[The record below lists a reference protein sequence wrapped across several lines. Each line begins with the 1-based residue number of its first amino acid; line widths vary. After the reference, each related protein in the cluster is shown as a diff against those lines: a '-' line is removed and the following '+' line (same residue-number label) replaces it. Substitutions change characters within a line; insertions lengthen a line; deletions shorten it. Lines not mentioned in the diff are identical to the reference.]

1 MTIIIEKRHFETYRQ
16 YHTITPAE
24 DEDTFMMVNYYKDD
38 MDIDMDDTFCCFS
51 ARLEYL
57 SKRVCN
63 ISAYSRL
70 PIKNAIECRRY
81 DIVQQKLADYHSCED
96 PNEEILFEKVYM
108 TGLEFS
114 VYNHDWRM
122 AAVFYFNAADPM
134 YNCFDGRVIENI
146 MHEMMALDSRSMPF
160 LSESSDPTFT
170 TTPNLYHIS
179 ENNGMPISGFKGLY
193 CLLNPTREDYHEM
206 LATLWIM
213 EKCYEDSKARN
224 AEPSQMIRCARD
236 CMSQIGAKAVWN
248 KEFCHKMFIIIQ
260 SLRRVPQGC
269 RNMGLPNEI
278 CLNILDYVIEDVLSF
293 TLWSG
298 LKYVSNCSVSGS
310 MNQYY

>member
-1 MTIIIEKRHFETYRQ
+1 MTFIIEKRHFQSYSQYR
-16 YHTITPAE
+16 TISPALI
-24 DEDTFMMVNYYKDD
+24 DEATAMMVNYDD
-38 MDIDMDDTFCCFS
+38 VMDIDMDDSFCCFS
-51 ARLEYL
+51 APLEYL

-63 ISAYSRL
+63 KSAYHSL
-70 PIKNAIECRRY
+70 PIKKAIESRRY

-122 AAVFYFNAADPM
+122 AIIFYFNAADPM

-146 MHEMMALDSRSMPF
+146 IHEMMALDSRSMYS
-160 LSESSDPTFT
+160 LSESSNPTFT
-170 TTPNLYHIS
+170 TTSNLYHLS

-213 EKCYEDSKARN
+213 EQCYEHSEARN
-224 AEPSQMIRCARD
+224 AEPSHIIRCASD
-236 CMSQIGAKAVWN
+236 CMSKIGAKSVWN
-248 KEFCHKMFIIIQ
+248 KEFCHKIFFIIQ
-260 SLRRVPQGC
+260 TLRRVPQGC
-269 RNMGLPNEI
+269 RGMGLPNEI
-278 CLNILDYVIEDVLSF
+278 CLNILDYMIEDVLSF

-298 LKYVSNCSVSGS
+298 LKYVSNISVSGS